1 MPPSQTPRRDSTS
14 VYILRLSAFLL
25 HFLSALFITYVTL
38 RCGST
43 FVTHSYAE
51 GRNGTGYAVLTDST
65 CQEDCFYDVPPSA
78 LSAQVGLEWN
88 VFALLA
94 AFEFIS
100 AGFALWHL
108 DPLGPWQIVAYLWN
122 LAGILLLAPY
132 ATHMSLL
139 QYSIT
144 ALSLLVGTA
153 VQMYPIG
160 REGDDIQKG
169 HVAMHYTEYCTS
181 ASLLYL
187 SVLILFVPAPPSWAC
202 IVGFLCVLL
211 CNLAGV
217 CAHLALSE
225 QSGYASF
232 DMNWA
237 HLDSHFVLFLTYA
250 WLALLVALGC
260 IIYLGRA
267 ALTDPSVPLWV
278 RFLLYNLLVTYSAF
292 GIWATVAYAAS
303 WSNGRLGAG
312 LTVLSLA
319 AKLPVVFTVFYGLLR
334 QPGQPLCSL

>member
-1 MPPSQTPRRDSTS
+1 M
-14 VYILRLSAFLL
+14 YILRLSAFLL

-108 DPLGPWQIVAYLWN
+108 DPLGPWRIVAYLWN

-160 REGDDIQKG
+160 REGDGI
-169 HVAMHYTEYCTS
+169 TS
-181 ASLLYL
+181 HGRETRETPVYRARHSRH
-187 SVLILFVPAPPSWAC
+187 SSTAC
-202 IVGFLCVLL
+202 SAVNELWTRGTV
-211 CNLAGV
+211 
-217 CAHLALSE
+217 
-225 QSGYASF
+225 
-232 DMNWA
+232 
-237 HLDSHFVLFLTYA
+237 
-250 WLALLVALGC
+250 
-260 IIYLGRA
+260 
-267 ALTDPSVPLWV
+267 TD
-278 RFLLYNLLVTYSAF
+278 T
-292 GIWATVAYAAS
+292 
-303 WSNGRLGAG
+303 
-312 LTVLSLA
+312 
-319 AKLPVVFTVFYGLLR
+319 
-334 QPGQPLCSL
+334 